1 MDMAT
6 AMEAMDWAV
15 MATHITDM
23 VNNHFVNWKFRETLS
38 ANNLTKL
45 IITEN
50 LQDTDTDTVYI
61 VHLVNNN

>member
-15 MATHITDM
+15 MATHIMDM
-23 VNNHFVNWKFRETLS
+23 VTNHFDNWKFRETLS
-38 ANNLTKL
+38 AIILTKL

>member
-23 VNNHFVNWKFRETLS
+23 VTNHFVNWKFRETLS